1 MLTIYQID
9 AFTNRKFGGNPAAV
23 CPLEEWLSDDEL
35 QAIANELN
43 LSETA
48 FIVPSDTA
56 DFHLRWFTPAAEVRL
71 CGHATLA
78 TAHVLFSELGF
89 EKETVRF
96 STEKA
101 GVLEVSRSDASY
113 TMNFPADSY
122 SEFQPSNLDQLIDQR
137 ILSSFTGTDDLM
149 LVLEN
154 EEAVRS
160 CRAEFG
166 QMKALDQRAVII
178 TAPGDHKDF
187 VSRVFAPNV
196 GIDEDPVTGSAHTL
210 LTVYWSD
217 RLQKAA
223 MEASQ
228 ISARRGELKCELK
241 NDRVLITGNAVTV
254 LKGELL

>member
-9 AFTNRKFGGNPAAV
+9 AFTDKRFRGNPAAV
-23 CPLEEWLSDDEL
+23 CKLDTWLDDESL
-35 QAIANELN
+35 QSIANELN

-48 FIVPSDTA
+48 FIVPAEDV
-56 DFHLRWFTPAAEVRL
+56 DFHLRWFTPNAEVRL

-78 TAHVLFSELGF
+78 TAHALFSELGF
-89 EKETVRF
+89 KKDTVRF

-101 GVLEVSRSDASY
+101 GILEVKRSGNSY

-122 SEFQPSNLDQLIDQR
+122 SEFNASNLDQLVDQK
-137 ILSSFTGTDDLM
+137 IIGSYIGTDDLM

-154 EEAVRS
+154 EASVHNCHAQLEK
-160 CRAEFG
+160 
-166 QMKALDQRAVII
+166 MKELDQRAVII
-178 TAPGDHKDF
+178 TAEGKNEDF

-217 RLQKAA
+217 RLKKAHL
-223 MEASQ
+223 EAAQ
-228 ISARRGELKCELK
+228 ISARRGELKCEK
-241 NDRVLITGNAVTV
+241 KDDRILITGNAVTV